1 MVSNPTYYAHAC
13 ATAPCGAKVD
23 PGSRRKN
30 ARRCASEGFSK
41 YRGCCAKHNAL
52 PSGRHHVCMF
62 KRQHGPNRGKFCTRP
77 LTRDHTFLCAMHKC
91 RLNEQLVMRSAF
103 SYTEAVFAQFARN
116 VPLPPDLLEVIR
128 GHLLE
133 SPTRSPARC
142 GACRRPLTTTA
153 APRRSWSTTPPR
165 RRCRKKSN

>member
-41 YRGCCAKHNAL
+41 YRGRCAKHNAL

-91 RLNEQLVMRSAF
+91 QMNEQLVMRSAF
-103 SYTEAVFAQFARN
+103 GYTEAVFAQFARN

-133 SPTRSPARC
+133 SPDAIARSLRRLSPALDDD
-142 GACRRPLTTTA
+142 GGPKAVVVHDA
-153 APRRSWSTTPPR
+153 ASQTV
-165 RRCRKKSN
+165 